1 MKLCSLLICSAAGTC
16 WTVTLVKLSK
26 VTSGNIL
33 LTWWKV
39 HRLLLCFDSLWGVA
53 LCLSIHEHR
62 AASGGCCVDIILTL
76 LSQFVW
82 VWNSEQQGQGRTVKP
97 GLCVPRK
104 QHHHMGYKLLVR
116 ISNFNFLLVQNTVSY
131 KNSSSRYLNMKR
143 DIIMFMTTVLS
154 FLGAGEDLQVGTFYT
169 WRVRPALSM
178 RQIFHI

>member
-1 MKLCSLLICSAAGTC
+1 MTYVQEKKSRRKWSFTDLGKRKGEKASLVDSEKNMKLCSLLICSAAGTC

-131 KNSSSRYLNMKR
+131 KNSSSRYLNMKHV
-143 DIIMFMTTVLS
+143 IL
-154 FLGAGEDLQVGTFYT
+154 
-169 WRVRPALSM
+169 
-178 RQIFHI
+178 